1 MDNNQS
7 VIPSPEPGW
16 NSARTLNGGY
26 TVHPAI
32 AGPVSINNE
41 EAINTLDR
49 KKSQ

>member
-7 VIPSPEPGW
+7 VIPNPEPGW

-32 AGPVSINNE
+32 AGPVSINSD
-41 EAINTLDR
+41 ADIKTLER